1 VEQGEEVPRVFG
13 QLLHAEARPVRE
25 PQVED
30 HADEVVVE
38 GVVARLRAEAMV
50 REHGEGQQHRTIPI
64 GNPGLSN
71 THSRLSILL
80 IPWLTSLKQF
90 NTTIKCKHIP
100 SKRLLLPYSVTPN
113 DTKAKKVKLR
123 ICVITGCKKHTPGAW
138 FSFCNSCYR
147 EPQKNSAVLDA
158 VPATVSDNNVQK
170 RKEKLKQKYA
180 QLKRKA
186 SDMTSEALL
195 SEFEKIVTEADEG
208 DVSSTEKKNKKRRK
222 KGKMPKT
229 EAIDRS
235 SFYCSYRN
243 KI

>member
-1 VEQGEEVPRVFG
+1 MCTASERAPHSSSASSSSCSQEEFSRSSWSSELSIVGFRHRVEQGEEVPRVFG

-71 THSRLSILL
+71 THSRLSKLL

-123 ICVITGCKKHTPGAW
+123 ICVITGCKKHTPGA
-138 FSFCNSCYR
+138 
-147 EPQKNSAVLDA
+147 
-158 VPATVSDNNVQK
+158 
-170 RKEKLKQKYA
+170 
-180 QLKRKA
+180 
-186 SDMTSEALL
+186 
-195 SEFEKIVTEADEG
+195 
-208 DVSSTEKKNKKRRK
+208 
-222 KGKMPKT
+222 
-229 EAIDRS
+229 
-235 SFYCSYRN
+235 
-243 KI
+243 